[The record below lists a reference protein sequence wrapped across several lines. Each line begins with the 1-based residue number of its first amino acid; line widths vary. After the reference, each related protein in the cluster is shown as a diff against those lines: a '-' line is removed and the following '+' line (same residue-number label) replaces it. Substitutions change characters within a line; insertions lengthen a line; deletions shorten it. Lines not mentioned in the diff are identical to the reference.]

1 VTSSTWY
8 GRVRRDLIAAAVTAA
23 ITVTEEAEIA
33 AGALFVEIEKAVDG
47 RANAGDDSKAQDR
60 LLREPAG

>member
-1 VTSSTWY
+1 MLTQPALV
-8 GRVRRDLIAAAVTAA
+8 AAA
-23 ITVTEEAEIA
+23 ITVTEEAEVA

>member
-1 VTSSTWY
+1 MLTRPALVT
-8 GRVRRDLIAAAVTAA
+8 AAVTAA
-23 ITVTEEAEIA
+23 ISVTEEAEVA
-33 AGALFVEIEKAVDG
+33 AGAPFVEIEKAVDG